1 MSSLWQI
8 EFSASYQYQ
17 LHVFVM
23 TDRVL
28 RVTSIATLW
37 LVFVATDHVC
47 SVTPIPTFPV
57 HVGVAMVG
65 PPTPPHPYTTHVAE
79 SDHRIKCKSL
89 MLPCAWSKTLS
100 PGGQWNVGVTSVV
113 GTNCIGVYSPV
124 LCWVTRSFFFRS
136 TCCKGFGPFA
146 VSQRIVTLP
155 FAIEKNTSRCVAHAL
170 GIRVYTFMLQSFF
183 FFFQARVIGHSQLP
197 SKDHESPSHSLPP
210 PPHFRLSKTSLCA

>member
-1 MSSLWQI
+1 
-8 EFSASYQYQ
+8 
-17 LHVFVM
+17 M

-65 PPTPPHPYTTHVAE
+65 PPTPPRPYTTHVAE

-113 GTNCIGVYSPV
+113 GTNCIGVHSPV

-183 FFFQARVIGHSQLP
+183 FFFRRGFLVIRSYRQ
-197 SKDHESPSHSLPP
+197 KTTSLPLTPSP
-210 PPHFRLSKTSLCA
+210 PPIFDWAKHLYVPSLHVEVMRLHS